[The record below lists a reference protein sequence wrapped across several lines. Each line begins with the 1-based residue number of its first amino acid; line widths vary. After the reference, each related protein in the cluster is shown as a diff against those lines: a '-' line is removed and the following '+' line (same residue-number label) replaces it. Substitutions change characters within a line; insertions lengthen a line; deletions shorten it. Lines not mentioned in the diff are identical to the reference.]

1 LKGGVTIQQFF
12 EEVRDA
18 PAEVLDLRE
27 ELELFAVVARD
38 TEKVLQHAN
47 ETFTTIDTV
56 NFPRALERCECIV
69 KEIGIGMDNAQGLQD
84 KIRDSGGDD

>member
-69 KEIGIGMDNAQGLQD
+69 KEIGNRHGQCAGTAGQD
-84 KIRDSGGDD
+84 KRFWWRD